1 MATLTSHTLNA
12 VDGTHA
18 AGVPVALYRILPS
31 EKRLEVFATVTDDG
45 GRLSES
51 VDTAIAGPDA
61 VFELVFGADAYF
73 EQMPLPPAGLKP
85 VRQVVIRLEMPDPD
99 ARYHIPVILA
109 PNGYSVWWSG

>member
-18 AGVPVALYRILPS
+18 AGVAVALYRVLPS
-31 EKRLEVFATVTDDG
+31 EKRLEVFSTVTDEG
-45 GRLSES
+45 GRIAET

-61 VFELVFGADAYF
+61 VFELVFATGAYF
-73 EQMPLPPAGLKP
+73 DEMRLPPAGLKP